1 VIGLSQGKADIELS
15 THESAAAV
23 VHVTQVSQGLVDPAS
38 NLVVLMGMTTR
49 VRIKL
54 YLENEEWV
62 ELKPTLQ
69 NDGRITVKQNV
80 EFRCVTD

>member
-1 VIGLSQGKADIELS
+1 
-15 THESAAAV
+15 
-23 VHVTQVSQGLVDPAS
+23 
-38 NLVVLMGMTTR
+38 MGMTTR

-62 ELKPTLQ
+62 EVKPTLQ
-69 NDGRITVKQNV
+69 NDGRIIVKQNV